1 MRFARFARMKY
12 REKVLAKRMAAV
24 LVLSTVSIFCFKAVR
39 SGPRADNTPP
49 QRVLESKPSKPLRTV
64 AIQRVKAGSFDAKEF
79 FDEFGDNVPV
89 IVEGEVKHHP
99 AYNMSLNTLK
109 DLCGDGLVE
118 TSRYD
123 ATSGSWGG
131 LVDTKYMHLKE
142 FVDDHLLNDTDRD
155 GEPPRYLTAG
165 LSLLQVC
172 PKLDLYTPVPKYVSL
187 SVYPIDL
194 DHNKQTNGKRNQIF
208 HPDMFIGNKGTKTE
222 MHVDVSLGPFWMSV
236 YLGSKTFRVVTYW
249 DAVRHFDMYNKKGRG
264 NRLID
269 QNARSQRWE
278 RSRYDDSTG
287 KFEKRR
293 MEIWNPDLDWFPEL
307 DNVTVWEGTVNAGD
321 WIYLPSASL
330 HGVRNDDASWGVTIN
345 ALYPATVDN
354 QATICANSGF
364 KIQCQ
369 RYVYDSLCPLENF
382 GITGDET
389 SIDTEEKLRQCYAAS
404 PLLKRLGREFEEGRA
419 KEMPL
424 HEMAGYSD
432 YSTWCTELCNIH
444 QKYLKEKPNFFGEL
458 DLEGFQYMI
467 NATCSQCNHRL

>member
-1 MRFARFARMKY
+1 MKY
-12 REKVLAKRMAAV
+12 RERVLAIRVAAV
-24 LVLSTVSIFCFKAVR
+24 LVLSTVAIFCFTAVKW
-39 SGPRADNTPP
+39 GLHADNTPP
-49 QRVLESKPSKPLRTV
+49 QRVPESKPSKPLRTV
-64 AIQRVKAGSFDAKEF
+64 EIQRVKAGSFDAKEF

-109 DLCGDGLVE
+109 DLCGDSLVE
-118 TSRYD
+118 TMIYD
-123 ATSGSWGG
+123 STSASWGG
-131 LVDTKYMHLKE
+131 LVDTKYMRLRE
-142 FVDDHLLNDTDRD
+142 FVDDHLLQDTKRD

-165 LSLLQVC
+165 LGLPQVC

-187 SVYPIDL
+187 SVYPIDH
-194 DHNKQTNGKRNQIF
+194 DHNEQTNGKRNQIIM
-208 HPDMFIGNKGTKTE
+208 PVMFIGNKGTKTE
-222 MHVDVSLGPFWMSV
+222 MHVDTMLGPFWMSV
-236 YLGSKTFRVVTYW
+236 YLGSKTFRVVSYW

-269 QNARSQRWE
+269 QNGRSQRWE
-278 RSRYDDSTG
+278 RSRYDDITG
-287 KFEKRR
+287 KFETRR

-330 HGVRNDDASWGVTIN
+330 HGVRNDDVSWGVTIN

-364 KIQCQ
+364 KLGCQ
-369 RYVYDSLCPLENF
+369 NYVYFSFCPHENF
-382 GITGDET
+382 GITDDEA
-389 SIDTEEKLRQCYAAS
+389 SIDTEAKLRQCYAAS

-444 QKYLKEKPNFFGEL
+444 QKYLKEEPDFFGEL
-458 DLEGFQYMI
+458 ELEGFQYMV
-467 NATCSQCNHRL
+467 NDTCSQCNHRL

>member
-1 MRFARFARMKY
+1 MRFAKVLPMKY
-12 REKVLAKRMAAV
+12 REKVLAKRVAAV

-131 LVDTKYMHLKE
+131 LVDTKYMHLRE
-142 FVDDHLLNDTDRD
+142 FVDDYLLKDTNRD
-155 GEPPRYLTAG
+155 GEPPRYLTDG

-194 DHNKQTNGKRNQIF
+194 DHNKQTNGKRNQIGQ
-208 HPDMFIGNKGTKTE
+208 PDMFIGNKGTKTE
-222 MHVDVSLGPFWMSV
+222 MHLDDMLGPFWMSV

-249 DAVRHFDMYNKKGRG
+249 DAVRHFDMYKKKGRG

-354 QATICANSGF
+354 
-364 KIQCQ
+364 
-369 RYVYDSLCPLENF
+369 
-382 GITGDET
+382 
-389 SIDTEEKLRQCYAAS
+389 
-404 PLLKRLGREFEEGRA
+404 
-419 KEMPL
+419 
-424 HEMAGYSD
+424 
-432 YSTWCTELCNIH
+432 
-444 QKYLKEKPNFFGEL
+444 
-458 DLEGFQYMI
+458 
-467 NATCSQCNHRL
+467 

>member
-1 MRFARFARMKY
+1 
-12 REKVLAKRMAAV
+12 
-24 LVLSTVSIFCFKAVR
+24 
-39 SGPRADNTPP
+39 
-49 QRVLESKPSKPLRTV
+49 
-64 AIQRVKAGSFDAKEF
+64 
-79 FDEFGDNVPV
+79 
-89 IVEGEVKHHP
+89 
-99 AYNMSLNTLK
+99 
-109 DLCGDGLVE
+109 
-118 TSRYD
+118 
-123 ATSGSWGG
+123 
-131 LVDTKYMHLKE
+131 
-142 FVDDHLLNDTDRD
+142 
-155 GEPPRYLTAG
+155 
-165 LSLLQVC
+165 
-172 PKLDLYTPVPKYVSL
+172 
-187 SVYPIDL
+187 
-194 DHNKQTNGKRNQIF
+194 
-208 HPDMFIGNKGTKTE
+208 
-222 MHVDVSLGPFWMSV
+222 MHVDPMLGPFWMFV
-236 YLGSKTFRVVTYW
+236 YLGSKTFRVVSYW

-269 QNARSQRWE
+269 QTSRSQRWE
-278 RSRYDDSTG
+278 RSRYNDSTG

-404 PLLKRLGREFEEGRA
+404 PLLKRLGREFEEGRS
-419 KEMPL
+419 KEMFL

-444 QKYLKEKPNFFGEL
+444 RKWSSLKEKPAFL
-458 DLEGFQYMI
+458 SDLHSEDCQYMV
-467 NATCSQCNHRL
+467 NDTCGQCNHRL

>member
-1 MRFARFARMKY
+1 MKKKHRGQALLRRDAAKLFAALCVTF
-12 REKVLAKRMAAV
+12 VLARA
-24 LVLSTVSIFCFKAVR
+24 LFDQR
-39 SGPRADNTPP
+39 PRRDKNG
-49 QRVLESKPSKPLRTV
+49 LRIKE
-64 AIQRVKAGSFDAKEF
+64 IQRIQAGTLGAKEF
-79 FDEFGDNVPV
+79 FAKFGDDVPV

-99 AYNMSLNTLK
+99 AFNMSFDTLK
-109 DLCGDGLVE
+109 EMCGKSMVQTMVFDRNSKL
-118 TSRYD
+118 
-123 ATSGSWGG
+123 WGG
-131 LVDTKYMHLKE
+131 LVDKKYMLLSE
-142 FVDDHLLNDTDRD
+142 YVDNHVLNQGNQTS
-155 GEPPRYLTAG
+155 GEPPRYLTSG
-165 LSLLQVC
+165 LGLPQIC
-172 PKLDLYTPVPKYVSL
+172 PRLELYAPVPKYVSL
-187 SVYPIDL
+187 SVFPI
-194 DHNKQTNGKRNQIF
+194 NEAQYKQTKKRNQIIM
-208 HPDMFIGNKGTKTE
+208 PDMFIGNKGTKTE
-222 MHVDVSLGPFWMSV
+222 MHVDTMLGPFWMSV
-236 YLGSKTFRVVTYW
+236 YLGSKTFRVVSYW

-269 QNARSQRWE
+269 QTSRSQRWD

-364 KIQCQ
+364 KQSCEQ
-369 RYVYDSLCPLENF
+369 YVYYSLCPHENF
-382 GITGDET
+382 GITDDEA
-389 SIDTEEKLRQCYAAS
+389 SIDTEAKLRQCYAAS
-404 PLLKRLGREFEEGRA
+404 PLLKRLGREFEEGKA

-444 QKYLKEKPNFFGEL
+444 QKYLKEEPDFFGEL
-458 DLEGFQYMI
+458 DLEGFQYMV
-467 NATCSQCNHRL
+467 NDTCSQCDHPF

>member
-1 MRFARFARMKY
+1 MKY
-12 REKVLAKRMAAV
+12 REKVLAKRVAAV
-24 LVLSTVSIFCFKAVR
+24 LVLSTVSIFCFKAIR
-39 SGPRADNTPP
+39 SGLRADNTPP
-49 QRVLESKPSKPLRTV
+49 WRVLGSKSSKPLRTV
-64 AIQRVKAGSFDAKEF
+64 EIQRVKAGSFDAKEF

-131 LVDTKYMHLKE
+131 LVDSKYMHLRE
-142 FVDDHLLNDTDRD
+142 FVDDHLLKDTKD
-155 GEPPRYLTAG
+155 GEPPRYLQGTGG
-165 LSLLQVC
+165 LSLMQTC
-172 PKLDLYTPVPKYVSL
+172 PKLDLYAPVPKYVSL

-194 DHNKQTNGKRNQIF
+194 DHNKQTNGKRNQIGMM
-208 HPDMFIGNKGTKTE
+208 PVMFMGNTGTKTE
-222 MHVDVSLGPFWMSV
+222 MHVDDMLGPFWMSV

-269 QNARSQRWE
+269 QNDQSQRWD

-382 GITGDET
+382 GITDDET

-419 KEMPL
+419 KDMPL

-432 YSTWCTELCNIH
+432 YSTWCTESCNLN
-444 QKYLKEKPNFFGEL
+444 QKYLEEEAFFLRL
-458 DLEGFQYMI
+458 DSEDFQYMV
-467 NATCSQCNHRL
+467 NDTCGQCNHRM